1 MPTLGIGL
9 SPNLENR
16 QRLEQT
22 QTLTQ
27 TQQLGLS
34 LLQKPILELRNELR
48 AQLEQNVVIDEVVW
62 DKEIP
67 MSIALPQ
74 EHQSAGLSEKALDF
88 SKEEKGQMDSMTVD
102 DADRDQFL
110 QNLENYEH
118 SSENGSYDPEA
129 AEKRQ
134 LFFDRQVKKETLREH
149 LTQQLKFHDLTKDEL
164 ETCKLL
170 ISSINDDGLF
180 DGSLRDI
187 EMVTKKSEK
196 ELVKLL
202 QFISSFDPLGC
213 GGRDLRETLLYQMS
227 KLDDSPWEDEVRKL
241 IDCHLPDLLTRQTGK
256 ICTSLGITPS
266 ELPKVLAELRKL
278 SRKPGSGFSP
288 SPSPEIYIEPEAY
301 LKHLKNGEWKVF
313 VPERNLPDIRISP
326 RYIAMLENPQT
337 PADVKQHLR
346 EKVAA
351 AEALR
356 DALADRQETI
366 RKIAQTIVDHQLE
379 YFETNDRAK
388 LKPLTQEEVAKI
400 VEMHNSTVSRTVNK
414 KYLRTPSGIV
424 ELGSLFVSGL
434 SSTTGGESISNVA
447 VMENIRKLI
456 ENEDKKK
463 PLSDQKISDL
473 LEKSG
478 IQCAR
483 RTVAKYRENLKIP
496 GTAERK
502 RL

>member
-1 MPTLGIGL
+1 M

-48 AQLEQNVVIDEVVW
+48 TQFEQNVVIEEVVW

-74 EHQSAGLSEKALDF
+74 EHQAGTLSEQPLDL
-88 SKEEKGQMDSMTVD
+88 SKKGSLDVD

-118 SSENGSYDPEA
+118 SGENGSHDPDA

-134 LFFDRQVKKETLREH
+134 LFFDRQVKNETLREH
-149 LTQQLKFHDLTKDEL
+149 LTQQLKLHDLTREDL
-164 ETCKLL
+164 QTCTLL
-170 ISSINDDGLF
+170 ISSINDDGIF
-180 DGSLRDI
+180 DGSLPDI
-187 EMVTKKSEK
+187 EMVTRKSEK

-202 QFISSFDPLGC
+202 QFISTFDPLGC

-241 IDCHLPDLLTRQTGK
+241 IDLHLSDLLTRPQPTDK
-256 ICTSLGITPS
+256 ICKSLGIKPS
-266 ELPKVLAELRKL
+266 ELPKVLAELPKL

-301 LKHLKNGEWKVF
+301 LRHLKNGEWKVF

-326 RYIAMLENPQT
+326 RYIKMLENPQT

-366 RKIAQTIVDHQLE
+366 RKIAQTIVDRQQAF
-379 YFETNDRAK
+379 FETNDRSK

-434 SSTTGGESISNVA
+434 SSTTGGEAISNVA
-447 VMENIRKLI
+447 VMEKIRQLI

-473 LEKSG
+473 LDKNG

-483 RTVAKYRENLKIP
+483 RTVAKYRESLKIP

>member
-1 MPTLGIGL
+1 MSTLGIGL
-9 SPNLENR
+9 SPSQETR

-27 TQQLGLS
+27 TQQLGLN
-34 LLQKPILELRNELR
+34 LLQKPILELRAEIN
-48 AQLEQNVVIDEVVW
+48 AQFEQNPVIEEVVW

-67 MSIALPQ
+67 FSRSLSQ
-74 EHQSAGLSEKALDF
+74 DHQKGTLSEQPLDL
-88 SKEEKGQMDSMTVD
+88 SKKNSLDVD
-102 DADRDQFL
+102 DADRDRYL

-118 SSENGSYDPEA
+118 SSENGSYDPDA

-149 LTQQLKFHDLTKDEL
+149 LTQQLRLSDLSKKDL
-164 ETCKLL
+164 EICTLL
-170 ISSINDDGLF
+170 ISSINDDGIF

-187 EMVTKKSEK
+187 EMVTQKGEK

-202 QFISSFDPLGC
+202 KFISTLDPLGC
-213 GGRDLRETLLYQMS
+213 GGRDLRETLLYQME

-241 IDCHLPDLLTRQTGK
+241 IDCHWQDLMKQQTGK
-256 ICTSLGITPS
+256 ICAGLGITPS
-266 ELPKVLAELRKL
+266 EFPKVLAELRKL

-301 LKHLKNGEWKVF
+301 LKRLKNGEWKVF

-326 RYIAMLENPQT
+326 RYIKMLESPQT
-337 PADVKQHLR
+337 PTEVKQLLR
-346 EKVAA
+346 EKIAA

-366 RKIAQTIVDHQLE
+366 RKITQTIVDRQRD
-379 YFETNDRAK
+379 FFDTNDRAK
-388 LKPLTQEEVAKI
+388 LKPLTQEEVAKS

-414 KYLRTPSGIV
+414 KYLRTPFGIV

-434 SSTTGGESISNVA
+434 SSTTGGETISNVA
-447 VMENIRKLI
+447 VMEKIRKLI

-463 PLSDQKISDL
+463 PLSDQKLSDL
-473 LEKSG
+473 LEKDG

-483 RTVAKYRENLKIP
+483 RTVAKYRESLKIP
-496 GTAERK
+496 GTAKRK
-502 RL
+502 SL